1 MKKYFP
7 FLIIL
12 LLFLTGCGGNRIPKG
27 FYQPEENADMD
38 YTESSSRW
46 SFSRS
51 LETDHF
57 ILFWEPDFGD
67 NPNSDS
73 LPETMQVDVADLS
86 EKLEN
91 FYKTE
96 TKTLGFGTSSLL
108 NGYKLQVYLL
118 YTDD

>member
-12 LLFLTGCGGNRIPKG
+12 LLFLPGCGGNRIPKE

-38 YTESSSRW
+38 YTENSSRW
-46 SFSRS
+46 SFSQS

-67 NPNSDS
+67 NPNNNS
-73 LPETMQVDVADLS
+73 LPDALPELLADH
-86 EKLEN
+86 
-91 FYKTE
+91 YH
-96 TKTLGFGTSSLL
+96 
-108 NGYKLQVYLL
+108 V
-118 YTDD
+118 